1 VRHARADLANAHAA
15 SGIGDKAFEYTATRS
30 GGGGGIAIFVFKYS
44 VVMLIADEP
53 TSNAS
58 AVGQLARTAVSK
70 LVAS

>member
-1 VRHARADLANAHAA
+1 MRHARADLANAHAA
-15 SGIGDKAFEYTATRS
+15 SGIGDKAFEYTATSS